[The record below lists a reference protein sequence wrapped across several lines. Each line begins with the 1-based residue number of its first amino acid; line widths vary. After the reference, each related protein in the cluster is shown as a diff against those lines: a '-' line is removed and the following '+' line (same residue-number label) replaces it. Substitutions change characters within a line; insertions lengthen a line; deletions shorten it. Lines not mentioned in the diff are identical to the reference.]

1 MTRVY
6 TLLALLAVFGSL
18 LLRSFIDAGGEH
30 QGDHDG
36 RRWNG
41 DHDSDDEQAKAI
53 QAGHR

>member
-1 MTRVY
+1 MRVY

-18 LLRSFIDAGGEH
+18 LLRSIIDAGGEH

-36 RRWNG
+36 RRWNR
-41 DHDSDDEQAKAI
+41 HHNSDEKHAKVI

>member
-18 LLRSFIDAGGEH
+18 LLRSIIDAGGEH

-41 DHDSDDEQAKAI
+41 HHNSDEEHGKVI